1 MFFLFTVAD
10 DEKVIEKIYRQYKP
24 LMYTIAYNIIKD
36 TYYAED
42 IVQIAMQKISS
53 NIRKIDL
60 LIEKR
65 TKSYIFTITRNTAL
79 SFYERTKKYNDN
91 TLNTLLTEDFT
102 SLLTAETKIDFEAFT
117 DIYGFGQEAQEL
129 LNSLDIT
136 DRDILRLKYGLE
148 LSSNEIAE
156 ILDLNYEAVKK
167 RLYRTRLKLKSIL
180 EKGDSNDNR

>member
-10 DEKVIEKIYRQYKP
+10 DEKAIEKIYRQYKP

-91 TLNTLLTEDFT
+91 TLLTEDFT

-136 DRDILRLKYGLE
+136 DRDIIRLKYGLE
-148 LSSNEIAE
+148 LSSNEMAE
-156 ILDLNYEAVKK
+156 ILDLNYETVKK

-180 EKGDSNDNR
+180 EKGESNDSR

>member
-10 DEKVIEKIYRQYKP
+10 DEKAIEKIYQQYKP

-65 TKSYIFTITRNTAL
+65 TKSYIFTITRTTAL

-91 TLNTLLTEDFT
+91 TLLTEDFT
-102 SLLTAETKIDFEAFT
+102 NLLTAETKIDF
-117 DIYGFGQEAQEL
+117 Y
-129 LNSLDIT
+129 
-136 DRDILRLKYGLE
+136 LE
-148 LSSNEIAE
+148 
-156 ILDLNYEAVKK
+156 
-167 RLYRTRLKLKSIL
+167 
-180 EKGDSNDNR
+180 

>member
-10 DEKVIEKIYRQYKP
+10 DEKAIEKIYRQYKP

-91 TLNTLLTEDFT
+91 TLLILQRTLPAYLRQKQKLILKPLPIFT
-102 SLLTAETKIDFEAFT
+102 VSVRKHRSF
-117 DIYGFGQEAQEL
+117 
-129 LNSLDIT
+129 
-136 DRDILRLKYGLE
+136 
-148 LSSNEIAE
+148 
-156 ILDLNYEAVKK
+156 
-167 RLYRTRLKLKSIL
+167 
-180 EKGDSNDNR
+180 